1 MKKILIIEDDKVLS
15 EMYAIKLRKSW
26 FEVVEAYDWLEW
38 LTKISDFN
46 PDVILL
52 DLMMPVMNWFDTLK
66 SIKHQTSSH
75 CKILVF
81 TNVVDRDKLDEAM
94 QNWADDYVIK
104 SNTNPSDMVERIK
117 DIIKSPTVIN
127 EPIYI
132 KPGLNIFK
140 MKNPLWEDAQD
151 IEISI
156 NISI

>member
-26 FEVVEAYDWLEW
+26 FEVMEACDWLDW
-38 LTKISDFN
+38 LTKISEFN

-81 TNVVDRDKLDEAM
+81 TNVVDNEKLDEAM

-117 DIIKSPTVIN
+117 DIIKTPTIIN

-140 MKNPLWEDAQD
+140 MKNPLGEDAQD

>member
-26 FEVVEAYDWLEW
+26 FEVMEACDWLDW
-38 LTKISDFN
+38 LTKISEFN

-81 TNVVDRDKLDEAM
+81 TNVVDNEKLDEAM

-117 DIIKSPTVIN
+117 DIIKSPTIIN

-140 MKNPLWEDAQD
+140 MKNPLGEDAQD